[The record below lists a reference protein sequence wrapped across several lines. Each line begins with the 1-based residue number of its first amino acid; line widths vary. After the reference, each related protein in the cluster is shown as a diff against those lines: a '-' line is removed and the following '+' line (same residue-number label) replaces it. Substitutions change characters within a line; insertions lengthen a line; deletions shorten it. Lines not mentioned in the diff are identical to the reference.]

1 MKERLF
7 VYGHISSIIGETGTV
22 AQLTLSLL
30 DLTLA
35 SFKTQARAGRGNM
48 NRDGGRRINV
58 LHCFKRLSSPTGAL
72 CVMMCHRRSWQLFEF

>member
-1 MKERLF
+1 MKEGLF

-35 SFKTQARAGRGNM
+35 SLTQPWGEGRGNIRLHRWLRV
-48 NRDGGRRINV
+48 NLFRCDSECAIVSDSAIVSESEGR
-58 LHCFKRLSSPTGAL
+58 
-72 CVMMCHRRSWQLFEF
+72 